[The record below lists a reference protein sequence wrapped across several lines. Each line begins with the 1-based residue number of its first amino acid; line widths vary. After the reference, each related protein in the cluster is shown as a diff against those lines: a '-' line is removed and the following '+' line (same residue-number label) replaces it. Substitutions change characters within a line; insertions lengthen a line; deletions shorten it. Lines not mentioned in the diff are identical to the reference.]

1 MSVIK
6 YNTLDEQT
14 NLKLIQFLTQNNNP
28 TEKEIICW
36 LRLWKL
42 WGKINIFL
50 AKFGCIFQTL
60 EYIINLP
67 STQNF
72 LISQHEAENL
82 YEEAKKFGAK
92 ILIPTSKDYPF
103 ELKKIE
109 DFPMALYAL
118 GNIELLK
125 KPAFAIVGSRTAS
138 VEAMQISYNFSQELS
153 KAGFTI
159 VSGFANGIDTSACN
173 GALKYGTIQ
182 VLGSGLKVPY
192 PKNNI
197 DLFKKVI
204 ENDGLF
210 LTEFPLSLPAKPS
223 NFPTRNRIITGISKG
238 VLIGQANRRNGV
250 SGTLVTLRIAIMQ
263 GKEIFACPNSIL
275 DERSKICNYLLK
287 NGTAHFTTSTEDILS
302 IIGNSLK
309 TTQHTTTKHNVQ
321 ERLQKLNSLTQK
333 EENSDIQPTLEID
346 NDNNLSV
353 IDKVYNMLSTS
364 AISVNEITNAT
375 GLSVSCV
382 QECLTELE
390 LCGKITVNH
399 IGKYTRCLI

>member
-1 MSVIK
+1 MSIIK

-14 NLKLIQFLTQNNNP
+14 NLKLAQFLTQNNDP

-42 WGKINIFL
+42 WGKVNIFL
-50 AKFGCIFQTL
+50 AKFGCIFKTL
-60 EYIINLP
+60 EYITNLP
-67 STQNF
+67 STQN
-72 LISQHEAENL
+72 LLLSQEEAQNL
-82 YEEAKKFGAK
+82 YEEAKKFGST
-92 ILIPTSKDYPF
+92 ILIPTSKDYPS

-109 DFPMALYAL
+109 DFPMVLYAL
-118 GNIELLK
+118 GNIDLLK
-125 KPAFAIVGSRTAS
+125 KPAFAIVGSRVAS
-138 VEAMQISYNFSQELS
+138 VEAMQISYNFAQELS
-153 KAGFTI
+153 KTGFAI

-192 PKNNI
+192 PKNNT
-197 DLFKKVI
+197 DLFKKVV
-204 ENDGLF
+204 ENGGLF
-210 LTEFPLSLPAKPS
+210 LTEFPLSSPAKPS
-223 NFPTRNRIITGISKG
+223 NFPTRNRIITGLSKG

-275 DERSKICNYLLK
+275 DERSKICNDLLK
-287 NGTAHFTTSTEDILS
+287 NGTAHFTTSTEDILL
-302 IIGNSLK
+302 IIGDSLK
-309 TTQHTTTKHNVQ
+309 NTRSTTTKYTVQ
-321 ERLQKLNSLTQK
+321 ERLQKLDSLTQK
-333 EENSDIQPTLEID
+333 EENSEIQLTLEVD
-346 NDNNLSV
+346 DSKLSV

-382 QECLTELE
+382 QESLTELE
-390 LCGKITVNH
+390 LCGKIIVNH